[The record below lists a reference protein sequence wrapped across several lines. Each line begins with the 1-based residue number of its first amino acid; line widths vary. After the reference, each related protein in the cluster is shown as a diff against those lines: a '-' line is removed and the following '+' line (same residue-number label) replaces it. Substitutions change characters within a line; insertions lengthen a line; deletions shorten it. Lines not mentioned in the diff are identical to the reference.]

1 MRYLHQEVKTR
12 KGETIKVDLS
22 GKTRVLIMSQR
33 QFKKYQNHSTFTY
46 FGGIKEG
53 SYEFVSP
60 KDSRWVIVVE
70 KGTRA
75 SPLQVTAHVSI
86 VPAEP
91 RAPRAKVEAA
101 AEPEHAEE
109 IVEEVAEPDED

>member
-12 KGETIKVDLS
+12 KGETVKVDVS

-60 KDSRWVIVVE
+60 KDTRWVIVVE
-70 KGTRA
+70 KGTWA
-75 SPLQVTAHVSI
+75 APLQVAAQVSV

-91 RAPRAKVEAA
+91 RAPRPKVEA
-101 AEPEHAEE
+101 EVETEVLEE
-109 IVEEVAEPDED
+109 MTEEVAEEDED